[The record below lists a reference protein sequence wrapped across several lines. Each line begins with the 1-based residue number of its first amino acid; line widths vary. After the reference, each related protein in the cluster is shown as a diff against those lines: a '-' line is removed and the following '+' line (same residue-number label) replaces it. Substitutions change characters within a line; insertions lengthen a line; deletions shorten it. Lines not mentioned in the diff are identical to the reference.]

1 MKFHRIFD
9 RPGGELLCTCCSD
22 SNTPEE
28 ALSQARENAWLCD
41 QLGPDACAV
50 ECEEVGEW

>member
-28 ALSQARENAWLCD
+28 ALSQARENAWLCQ

>member
-22 SNTPEE
+22 SNTEAE
-28 ALSQARENAWLCD
+28 ALEQARQSPWMAQ

>member
-28 ALSQARENAWLCD
+28 ALAQARESPWIAQRMTD
-41 QLGPDACAV
+41 DACAV